1 MPIIS
6 DRSPHVQ
13 KGLQK
18 GLHTAVIQGWAV

>member
-18 GLHTAVIQGWAV
+18 SLHIAVIQGWAM

>member
-6 DRSPHVQ
+6 VRSPHVQ

-18 GLHTAVIQGWAV
+18 TLHKAVIQGWAV